1 MIEALK
7 ENVYEYTL
15 ESELYKVLFPESTK
29 DAAKLKKYSAY
40 IIFIGTKDNCDKRE
54 LEYVNYCQ
62 DTTNKGKITK
72 ELSKKQV
79 SEINTAN
86 QEECRVKLLES
97 QVVNLESKL
106 KETEKQLQE
115 VQSILSESQDQVKS
129 LHREIDQ
136 LKSDSL
142 DIDKEKLITTGLYL
156 VNKYCNKN
164 HLKEIQV
171 LEEEEDGSKMVL
183 IFSLNFKTK
192 IIKMYI
198 LGYFISELYIS

>member
-1 MIEALK
+1 
-7 ENVYEYTL
+7 
-15 ESELYKVLFPESTK
+15 
-29 DAAKLKKYSAY
+29 
-40 IIFIGTKDNCDKRE
+40 
-54 LEYVNYCQ
+54 
-62 DTTNKGKITK
+62 
-72 ELSKKQV
+72 
-79 SEINTAN
+79 
-86 QEECRVKLLES
+86 
-97 QVVNLESKL
+97 LESKL

-129 LHREIDQ
+129 LQLENDQ

-183 IFSLNFKTK
+183 IFFSLNFKT
-192 IIKMYI
+192 
-198 LGYFISELYIS
+198 

>member
-1 MIEALK
+1 M
-7 ENVYEYTL
+7 
-15 ESELYKVLFPESTK
+15 
-29 DAAKLKKYSAY
+29 
-40 IIFIGTKDNCDKRE
+40 
-54 LEYVNYCQ
+54 
-62 DTTNKGKITK
+62 
-72 ELSKKQV
+72 
-79 SEINTAN
+79 
-86 QEECRVKLLES
+86 
-97 QVVNLESKL
+97 ESKL

-129 LHREIDQ
+129 LQLENDQ

-183 IFSLNFKTK
+183 IFFSLNFKT
-192 IIKMYI
+192 
-198 LGYFISELYIS
+198 

>member
-1 MIEALK
+1 MNHVEALK

-15 ESELYKVLFPESTK
+15 ETELYKVLFPESTK
-29 DAAKLKKYSAY
+29 DAAKLKRYSAY
-40 IIFIGTKDNCDKRE
+40 IIFIGSKDNCDKRE
-54 LEYVNYCQ
+54 LEYLNYCQ

-72 ELSKKQV
+72 ELSKKQAT
-79 SEINTAN
+79 EINTAN
-86 QEECRVKLLES
+86 QEECWVKLLES

-129 LHREIDQ
+129 LQLENDQ

-183 IFSLNFKTK
+183 IFFSLNFKT
-192 IIKMYI
+192 
-198 LGYFISELYIS
+198 

>member
-1 MIEALK
+1 M
-7 ENVYEYTL
+7 
-15 ESELYKVLFPESTK
+15 
-29 DAAKLKKYSAY
+29 
-40 IIFIGTKDNCDKRE
+40 
-54 LEYVNYCQ
+54 
-62 DTTNKGKITK
+62 
-72 ELSKKQV
+72 
-79 SEINTAN
+79 
-86 QEECRVKLLES
+86 
-97 QVVNLESKL
+97 ESKL

-129 LHREIDQ
+129 LQLENDQ

-183 IFSLNFKTK
+183 IFFALYFKT
-192 IIKMYI
+192 
-198 LGYFISELYIS
+198 